1 MFTRCIAT
9 KKKRRSCTLRFVYFI
24 AHSNDDRERGAPP
37 APGAVG
43 DDVGRVGDEWSVVC
57 VELAR
62 LVRRTVVVRITD
74 R

>member
-1 MFTRCIAT
+1 MNMCLGEKKTVYVAT
-9 KKKRRSCTLRFVYFI
+9 AQCHQCCL
-24 AHSNDDRERGAPP
+24 DDVAEDRIPP
-37 APGAVG
+37 GPGAVG

-62 LVRRTVVVRITD
+62 VVTGTVVVRVTD